1 MIEAHDNIYPEI
13 TEDVMEEIK
22 ASGQKMYKTDNR
34 FQAYY

>member
-13 TEDVMEEIK
+13 TVVIEEIK
-22 ASGQKMYKTDNR
+22 ASGQKMCKTDNR